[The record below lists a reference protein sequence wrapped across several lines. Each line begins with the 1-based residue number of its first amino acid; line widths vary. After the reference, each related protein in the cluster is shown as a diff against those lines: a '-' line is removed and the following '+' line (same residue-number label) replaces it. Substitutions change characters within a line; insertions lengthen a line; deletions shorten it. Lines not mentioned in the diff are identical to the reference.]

1 MMNQLDVLLVGIVV
15 LGIVKIGLT
24 AIYNAQEA
32 RSFEKIPLMVDPN
45 DRLGLEQNLA
55 DLKKRKEPI
64 RRLNL
69 ILGIT
74 GPMCAGTATIAI
86 GFFYIYKVPM
96 IWAWIVAGVGVCGV
110 GLLLLIS
117 TVNKL
122 FEMLIERIHQR
133 LQNMRG

>member
-1 MMNQLDVLLVGIVV
+1 MNQLDVILVSFV
-15 LGIVKIGLT
+15 LIGIVKMGLIV
-24 AIYNAQEA
+24 IYKSYE
-32 RSFEKIPLMVDPN
+32 RKPFEKLPLMVDPN